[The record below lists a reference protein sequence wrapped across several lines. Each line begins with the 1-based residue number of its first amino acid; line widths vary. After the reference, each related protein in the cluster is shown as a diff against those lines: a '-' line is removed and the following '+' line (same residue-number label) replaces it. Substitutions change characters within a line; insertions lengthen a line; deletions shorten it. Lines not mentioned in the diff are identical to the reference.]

1 MASLAWTWI
10 FQTEERTVYVTTPA
24 SLLCSVATCV
34 RLNVPYVNCERCVNR
49 KRNRERTFVLR
60 RWRVE
65 NAPANQRPPSP
76 LNRRNTCCTCIK
88 DQQDAF
94 SSGDPGLQGHRRP
107 TIKSKTPFT
116 FSPSV
121 VLLFCSDPTELLQTR
136 HQCVKHSFIINRSF
150 VEKWACFI
158 STMALRRFT
167 TKSYCSVR

>member
-1 MASLAWTWI
+1 MLSVSMASLAWTWI

-49 KRNRERTFVLR
+49 KRNQERTFVLR

-94 SSGDPGLQGHRRP
+94 SSGDPGLQGLLNQKKHLH
-107 TIKSKTPFT
+107 SLH
-116 FSPSV
+116 
-121 VLLFCSDPTELLQTR
+121 LLFCSFAQIPLNYS
-136 HQCVKHSFIINRSF
+136 KHGTN
-150 VEKWACFI
+150 V
-158 STMALRRFT
+158 
-167 TKSYCSVR
+167 